1 MRFSKLKPEDR
12 VAGGAVQTSGVPQKP
27 TSSISRIASRNYIL
41 LTLACTLAGSADA
54 QFAQQGGKLV
64 GTESGVNAQ
73 QGWSVALSADG
84 NTAIVGG
91 PTRDDGNGGGG
102 AVWVYT
108 RWGGVWTQQGSEL
121 VGTSA
126 VGSYAQQGTSVA
138 LSADGNTAIVGGP
151 ADSGTAG
158 AAWVYTRS
166 GGVWTQQGSKLVGTG
181 ALGTTVLQGWS
192 VALSSDGNTAIVG
205 GPNDNGGA
213 GAAWMYT
220 RLGDVWTQQGSKLVG
235 TGAAGS
241 AQQGYSVALSSD
253 GNTAIVGGPYDSGTA
268 GAAWVYTRSGGVWT
282 QQGSKLVGT
291 GAAGSAQQGTSV
303 ALSSDGNTAI
313 VGGPNDNGGAG
324 AAWVYTRLGD
334 VWTQQGS
341 KMVGTGAAGSAQQGT
356 SVALSSDGNTAIVG
370 GPDDDS
376 VSFNAHVGAA
386 WVFVSSAYS
395 SAPSIASG
403 GVVNG
408 ASFLPGIAPGTWIT
422 IEGTNLSATTRSWNS
437 SDFSGN
443 NLPTQ
448 LDGVRVSV
456 GGQPAYVSYISPTQ
470 INALVPNV
478 GTGTVLVTVTNSTG
492 TSPAVAVV
500 CQPVQPAFFQWGSY
514 VVATR
519 QDYSLAV
526 KNGTISGLLTVPAK
540 PGDVIILWGT
550 GFGPTNPSTPVG
562 VNVPSST
569 TYYTANEVM
578 VTLGKTPAT
587 VYATALSPGFAGLYQ
602 VAIQIPTSLANGD
615 YPVVATVFGAQ
626 SPSAT
631 LITVQQ

>member
-27 TSSISRIASRNYIL
+27 TSSIGRIASRNYIL

-220 RLGDVWTQQGSKLVG
+220 RLGDVWTQQGSK
-235 TGAAGS
+235 
-241 AQQGYSVALSSD
+241 
-253 GNTAIVGGPYDSGTA
+253 
-268 GAAWVYTRSGGVWT
+268 
-282 QQGSKLVGT
+282 
-291 GAAGSAQQGTSV
+291 
-303 ALSSDGNTAI
+303 
-313 VGGPNDNGGAG
+313 
-324 AAWVYTRLGD
+324 
-334 VWTQQGS
+334 
-341 KMVGTGAAGSAQQGT
+341 MVGTGAAGSAQQGT

-500 CQPVQPAFFQWGSY
+500 CQPVQPAFFKWGSY

>member
-1 MRFSKLKPEDR
+1 
-12 VAGGAVQTSGVPQKP
+12 
-27 TSSISRIASRNYIL
+27 
-41 LTLACTLAGSADA
+41 
-54 QFAQQGGKLV
+54 
-64 GTESGVNAQ
+64 
-73 QGWSVALSADG
+73 
-84 NTAIVGG
+84 
-91 PTRDDGNGGGG
+91 
-102 AVWVYT
+102 
-108 RWGGVWTQQGSEL
+108 
-121 VGTSA
+121 
-126 VGSYAQQGTSVA
+126 
-138 LSADGNTAIVGGP
+138 
-151 ADSGTAG
+151 
-158 AAWVYTRS
+158 
-166 GGVWTQQGSKLVGTG
+166 
-181 ALGTTVLQGWS
+181 
-192 VALSSDGNTAIVG
+192 
-205 GPNDNGGA
+205 
-213 GAAWMYT
+213 
-220 RLGDVWTQQGSKLVG
+220 
-235 TGAAGS
+235 
-241 AQQGYSVALSSD
+241 
-253 GNTAIVGGPYDSGTA
+253 
-268 GAAWVYTRSGGVWT
+268 VWT